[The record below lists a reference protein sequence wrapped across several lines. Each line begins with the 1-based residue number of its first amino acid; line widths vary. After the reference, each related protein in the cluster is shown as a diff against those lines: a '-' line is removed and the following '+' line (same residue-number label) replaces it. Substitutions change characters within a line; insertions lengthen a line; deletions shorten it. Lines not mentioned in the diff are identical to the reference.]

1 VPDRAVRVVVLAS
14 GAGST
19 LQALLDA
26 AADPD
31 FGAVI
36 VAAGTD
42 VAQCGAMQR
51 ADTAGIPTFTVEL
64 RDHPD
69 RGAWNEA
76 LAAAVASYEP
86 DLVVL
91 AGFMR
96 LLAPSVVDAFRIV
109 NTHPSMLPD
118 FPGAHAIRDAL
129 ASGNDKTGVTVHWV
143 DEGVDT
149 GPIIAQAAV
158 PIDPDDDEQSLRER
172 IQAVEKPLYVKAI
185 REICRE
191 LK

>member
-1 VPDRAVRVVVLAS
+1 
-14 GAGST
+14 

-51 ADTAGIPTFTVEL
+51 AEAAGIPTFTVAL
-64 RDHPD
+64 RDHAD

-76 LAAAVASYEP
+76 LAAAVASFDP

-96 LLAPSVVDAFRIV
+96 ILAASVVEAFRIV
-109 NTHPSMLPD
+109 NTHPAMLPD
-118 FPGAHAIRDAL
+118 YPGAHAIRDAL
-129 ASGNDKTGVTVHWV
+129 ASGIDKTGVTVHWV

-158 PIDPDDDEQSLRER
+158 PIEAGDDEQSLRER
-172 IQAVEKPLYVKAI
+172 IQAVEKPLYVRAI